1 MSAVPGSRS
10 DCGGCADRPHP
21 PARLAHRL
29 VGRSSRTGTCGDGS
43 ARGQPMS
50 RLELI
55 AIIFGVVMLLVL
67 TAIWLTLRQ
76 GL

>member
-1 MSAVPGSRS
+1 
-10 DCGGCADRPHP
+10 
-21 PARLAHRL
+21 
-29 VGRSSRTGTCGDGS
+29 VGRCSRTGTCGDGS
-43 ARGQPMS
+43 VRGQPMS